1 MVESGMVSGLVF
13 QPPSNQ
19 LLQLPAPSNAQV
31 MKFEAM
37 MTQSDKAQ
45 TVENSTLLQTNNS
58 DTGNSSDLKN
68 ALLDRIAKMDSAYNK
83 VVSGS
88 QEIPKFH
95 EFLAANMDKSAN
107 GVNQVRSYPE
117 LPANSVQKQ
126 GAKYESLIERSQAYA
141 SASLEYQA
149 MLANSLSRSKLF
161 SANFQALT
169 SAVQKLAEGFK
180 TLFRT

>member
-1 MVESGMVSGLVF
+1 MVESGIVSGLVF
-13 QPPSNQ
+13 QPPNNQ

-45 TVENSTLLQTNNS
+45 IIENSTLLQTSNS
-58 DTGNSSDLKN
+58 DTGNSTDLKN
-68 ALLDRIAKMDSAYNK
+68 VLLDKIAKMDSAYNR

-88 QEIPKFH
+88 QEVPKFH
-95 EFLAANMDKSAN
+95 EFLTANMDKSSQ

-117 LPANSVQKQ
+117 VPANSVEDRSTKF
-126 GAKYESLIERSQAYA
+126 ERLIERSQAYT